1 MKDSF
6 RYALITVDTE
16 ALPKRAPSNHVKRLI
31 WGEHEKGTAGIREM
45 CDVGDEFGAKHIFF
59 VDMCGAYTYRDE
71 VRDVI
76 AWLDGQGQDVQL
88 HAHPEYLPKDF
99 WDEHKFDFKP
109 QFMNQYADDK
119 DEFVIKHF
127 GDIVSSITGKKLRAF
142 RAGSFRWNAGT
153 IRALSTAG
161 IPLSFNNSMCAFY
174 NEQCLYSVP
183 TNIPFTWSNGVV
195 EIPMT
200 ERNILP
206 RIENDWWARLQYPQ
220 SKFFRYRPWWSSF
233 LPYSVHRKDPLLVFL
248 LHSWSLL
255 YWDENNYGVYRDD
268 QRIEG
273 YRKLLK
279 RLAKDY
285 DIITTA
291 ELLELVQQGKIV
303 PTHTEDLARAELSSC
318 LTARKA

>member
-1 MKDSF
+1 MPIPS

-16 ALPKRAPSNHVKRLI
+16 ALPKRATSDHVKRLI
-31 WGEHEKGTAGIREM
+31 WGEYDNGTAGIREM
-45 CDVGDEFGAKHIFF
+45 CAVGDEFGAKHIFF
-59 VDMCGAYTYRDE
+59 VDMCGAYAYRDE
-71 VRDVI
+71 VREVI
-76 AWLDGQGQDVQL
+76 TWLDGQGQDVQL

-99 WDEHKFDFKP
+99 WDEHKFAFKP

-119 DEFVIKHF
+119 DKFVIKHF
-127 GDIVSSITGKKLRAF
+127 GDIVSGITGKKLRAF

-153 IRALSTAG
+153 IRALKTAG

-183 TNIPFTWSNGVV
+183 TNVPFTWSNGVV

-200 ERNILP
+200 EHNILP

-233 LPYSVHRKDPLLVFL
+233 LPYSVRRQDSLLVFL

-268 QRIEG
+268 QRIDG

-303 PTHTEDLARAELSSC
+303 PSHTEDLARAELPSC
-318 LTARKA
+318 PTMRQA